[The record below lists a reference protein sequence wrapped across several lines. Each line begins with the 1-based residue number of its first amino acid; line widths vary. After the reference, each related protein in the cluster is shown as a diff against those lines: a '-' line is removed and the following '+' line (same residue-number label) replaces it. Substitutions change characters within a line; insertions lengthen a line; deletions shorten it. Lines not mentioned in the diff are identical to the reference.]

1 MISLRLIRRSS
12 DSPACLD
19 AYFTEKSWLNYKYSI
34 DKCLNVAIPGNQVYT
49 ATKAFM
55 MSFSL
60 AVEGENDESKITF
73 QLVLPGTTITPFH
86 EKQGVKPAAGT
97 MYPDKVAKGSLKA
110 SNKSIYIPNRY
121 DRIIPF
127 LSSIFPKKQAVK
139 IAKHQIKRRLG
150 LNKKLV

>member
-1 MISLRLIRRSS
+1 MPI
-12 DSPACLD
+12 
-19 AYFTEKSWLNYKYSI
+19 
-34 DKCLNVAIPGNQVYT
+34 AIPGNQVYT

-97 MYPDKVAKGSLKA
+97 MYPDKVAKGSLRNL
-110 SNKSIYIPNRY
+110 NKSIYIPNRY